1 MTTTELMNMQT
12 DLEVME
18 YLAQKMLDTIAVTQ
32 AAIQEKLESEA
43 LIAAQG

>member
-32 AAIQEKLESEA
+32 AAIEEKLANEA
-43 LIAAQG
+43 LINAQG